1 MRTHWLI
8 QLESLGVAS
17 GASGSRCS
25 GNVARKLSLSISWI
39 SFLLCGHHSQTDF
52 PTGSN
57 KSTPYHV
64 GSQCPGT
71 GAPWNSVAQ
80 RLFPVRE
87 KQYSDGPSLDGGP
100 GFATGEEAG
109 PPQPQHTE
117 RRRFPKGYSQHGLW
131 REGRWR
137 LGEQSSQCSPRA
149 LESFIHPLLSL
160 NKSSSSVCSVS
171 GSILGA
177 GDNQQDK
184 GTGIVFLN

>member
-1 MRTHWLI
+1 M
-8 QLESLGVAS
+8 AS

-25 GNVARKLSLSISWI
+25 GNVARNLSLSISWI

-57 KSTPYHV
+57 KFTSYHV
-64 GSQCPGT
+64 GSKCPGI

-80 RLFPVRE
+80 CLFLVRE
-87 KQYSDGPSLDGGP
+87 KGCSDGPSLDGGP

-109 PPQPQHTE
+109 PPQPQHRE
-117 RRRFPKGYSQHGLW
+117 RRSFPKGYSQCGLW

-137 LGEQSSQCSPRA
+137 LAEQSNQCSPRA

-160 NKSSSSVCSVS
+160 NKSSSSVRSVS

-177 GDNQQDK
+177 GDTNK
-184 GTGIVFLN
+184 TKALGLCS